1 MPGAFNYGMIP
12 ANSPKGSAFQSIQ
25 PAVLPAGVIEM
36 FAGST
41 APSGWLICD
50 GSTVSRR
57 IYSDLFKVIGTTYGA
72 GDGNTTF
79 TLPDMRG
86 RVPMG
91 VGQGAGL
98 TNRTL
103 ASTTGS
109 ESVTLSSSNIPSLTT
124 GNQSAN
130 HTHSGTSSGV
140 SVNHYHQNYS
150 DGVGSG
156 TMGRGQYGFS
166 GLGGGY
172 AGVLI
177 VGSGQNNYST
187 SYTGYISSDH
197 THTLTTGNESANHTH
212 TYTNASPTAVS
223 TFQPSISLNFIIKV

>member
-41 APSGWLICD
+41 APTGWLICD
-50 GSTVSRR
+50 GSNVSRR
-57 IYSDLFKVIGTTYGA
+57 IYSDLFKVIGTTYGV

-103 ASTTGS
+103 AATAGAETHTIAETNLPAHAHSFTPAGTLNTESSHTHGSANAGSHNHTSNNSLLMYVGSGGGANLNAGTSYQIYNLNATIQNNGDHGHGSTNSNTGHTHTFS
-109 ESVTLSSSNIPSLTT
+109 GSAGTT
-124 GNQSAN
+124 GNGNGA
-130 HTHSGTSSGV
+130 
-140 SVNHYHQNYS
+140 
-150 DGVGSG
+150 
-156 TMGRGQYGFS
+156 
-166 GLGGGY
+166 
-172 AGVLI
+172 
-177 VGSGQNNYST
+177 ST
-187 SYTGYISSDH
+187 ALSIM
-197 THTLTTGNESANHTH
+197 
-212 TYTNASPTAVS
+212 
-223 TFQPSISLNFIIKV
+223 QPSIALNFIIKA